1 MHYKTMV
8 QGFALNDFG
17 GTATATEEKKDAVKS
32 KKKKV
37 VRPKTALPR
46 ELAYKKALLR
56 KMGKEEEPIG
66 VNTVKAETKTG
77 MKGVLSSSAPRR
89 KQEILIPK
97 QKRVQRR
104 LRPSLAE
111 DSEDFGTKI
120 AHFKLA

>member
-1 MHYKTMV
+1 MATDGCGQVFIGKVVTRMKASHFV
-8 QGFALNDFG
+8 IHFANN
-17 GTATATEEKKDAVKS
+17 VKS

-37 VRPKTALPR
+37 ARPKTALPR

-89 KQEILIPK
+89 K
-97 QKRVQRR
+97 
-104 LRPSLAE
+104 
-111 DSEDFGTKI
+111 
-120 AHFKLA
+120 